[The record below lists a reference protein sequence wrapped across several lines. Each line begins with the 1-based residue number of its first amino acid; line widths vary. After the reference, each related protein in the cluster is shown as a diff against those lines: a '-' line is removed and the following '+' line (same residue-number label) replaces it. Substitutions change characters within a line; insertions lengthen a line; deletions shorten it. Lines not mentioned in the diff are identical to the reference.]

1 MKIILLLVAICFG
14 ITGQSQTN
22 NALHFDGVD
31 DYVSTTKSA
40 IQGNVARSFEAW
52 IRTNENCIPGA
63 AGGVQQVIADMG
75 TFVNGK
81 RFTLNLLWANS
92 VRLEIGGTGLSGTVA
107 VNDRFGIMLRLFM
120 TPLPLKK

>member
-107 VNDRFGIMLRLFM
+107 VNDSLWHHVAAV
-120 TPLPLKK
+120 